1 MRVIVSPFYKQLKQE
16 IRMNVADQAI
26 QTINNLSYLVK
37 ELYPD
42 DPATQEMLNID
53 EVLEQAQITI
63 YNLTKKGE

>member
-1 MRVIVSPFYKQLKQE
+1 MVIVSPFYKQLKQE

-26 QTINNLSYLVK
+26 QTINNLSYLVR

-53 EVLEQAQITI
+53 EVLEQAQITV
-63 YNLTKKGE
+63 YNLSKKEE

>member
-1 MRVIVSPFYKQLKQE
+1 MMAIVSPFYKQLKQE

-63 YNLTKKGE
+63 YNLTKKGD

>member
-1 MRVIVSPFYKQLKQE
+1 MVIVSPFYKQLKQE

-26 QTINNLSYLVK
+26 QTINNLSHLVK

>member
-1 MRVIVSPFYKQLKQE
+1 MTIVSPFYTQLKKE
-16 IRMNVADQAI
+16 IRMRVADQAV

-42 DPATQEMLNID
+42 DPQTIEMLNID

-63 YNLTKKGE
+63 YNLTKEGE

>member
-1 MRVIVSPFYKQLKQE
+1 MMVIVSPFYKQLKQE

>member
-1 MRVIVSPFYKQLKQE
+1 MVIVSPFYKQLKQE

-42 DPATQEMLNID
+42 DPATQEMLNIY
-53 EVLEQAQITI
+53 EVLEQAQITV
-63 YNLTKKGE
+63 YNLSKKEE

>member
-1 MRVIVSPFYKQLKQE
+1 MTIDSPFYKQLKQE

-26 QTINNLSYLVK
+26 QTINNLSYLVR

-53 EVLEQAQITI
+53 EVLERAQITI
-63 YNLTKKGE
+63 YNLTKQGE

>member
-1 MRVIVSPFYKQLKQE
+1 MTIESPFYKQLKQE

>member
-1 MRVIVSPFYKQLKQE
+1 MTIVSPFYKQLKQE

-53 EVLEQAQITI
+53 EVLEQAQITV
-63 YNLTKKGE
+63 YNLSKKEE

>member
-1 MRVIVSPFYKQLKQE
+1 MVIVSPFYKQLKQE

-63 YNLTKKGE
+63 YNLTKKGD

>member
-1 MRVIVSPFYKQLKQE
+1 MVIVSPFYKQLKQE

-53 EVLEQAQITI
+53 EVLEQAQITV
-63 YNLTKKGE
+63 YNLSKKEE

>member
-1 MRVIVSPFYKQLKQE
+1 MVIVSPFYKQLKQE

-63 YNLTKKGE
+63 YNLTKRGE

>member
-1 MRVIVSPFYKQLKQE
+1 MTIDSPFYKQLKQE

-26 QTINNLSYLVK
+26 QTINNLSYLVR

-53 EVLEQAQITI
+53 EVLEQAQITV
-63 YNLTKKGE
+63 YNLSKKEE

>member
-1 MRVIVSPFYKQLKQE
+1 
-16 IRMNVADQAI
+16 MNVADQAI

-53 EVLEQAQITI
+53 EVLEQAQITV
-63 YNLTKKGE
+63 YNLSKKEE

>member
-1 MRVIVSPFYKQLKQE
+1 MIVSPFYNQLKKE
-16 IRMNVADQAI
+16 IRMRVADQAV

-42 DPATQEMLNID
+42 DPQTIEMLNID

-63 YNLTKKGE
+63 HNLTKEGE

>member
-1 MRVIVSPFYKQLKQE
+1 MVIVSPFYKQLKQE

-63 YNLTKKGE
+63 YNLTKKEE

>member
-1 MRVIVSPFYKQLKQE
+1 MTIVSPFYTQLKKE

-53 EVLEQAQITI
+53 EVLEQAQITV
-63 YNLTKKGE
+63 YNLSKKEE

>member
-1 MRVIVSPFYKQLKQE
+1 MVIVSPFYKQLKQE

>member
-1 MRVIVSPFYKQLKQE
+1 MIVSPFYSQLKKE
-16 IRMNVADQAI
+16 IRMRVADQAI

-42 DPATQEMLNID
+42 DPQTIEMLNID

-63 YNLTKKGE
+63 HNLTKEGE

>member
-1 MRVIVSPFYKQLKQE
+1 MTIESPFYKQLKQE

-53 EVLEQAQITI
+53 EVLEQAQITV
-63 YNLTKKGE
+63 YNLSKKEE

>member
-1 MRVIVSPFYKQLKQE
+1 MAIVSPFYKQLKQE

-63 YNLTKKGE
+63 YNLTKKGD

>member
-1 MRVIVSPFYKQLKQE
+1 MTIVSPFYKQLKQE

-42 DPATQEMLNID
+42 DPAAQEMLNID
-53 EVLEQAQITI
+53 EVLEQAQITV
-63 YNLTKKGE
+63 YNLSKKEE

>member
-1 MRVIVSPFYKQLKQE
+1 MIVSPFYTQLKKE
-16 IRMNVADQAI
+16 IRMRVADQAV

-42 DPATQEMLNID
+42 DPQTIEMLNID

-63 YNLTKKGE
+63 YNLTKEGE

>member
-1 MRVIVSPFYKQLKQE
+1 MR
-16 IRMNVADQAI
+16 VADQAV

-42 DPATQEMLNID
+42 DPQTIEMLNID

-63 YNLTKKGE
+63 YNLTKEGE

>member
-1 MRVIVSPFYKQLKQE
+1 MTIVSPFYKQLKQE
-16 IRMNVADQAI
+16 IRMNVAEQAV

-53 EVLEQAQITI
+53 EVLEQAQITV
-63 YNLTKKGE
+63 YNLSKKEE

>member
-1 MRVIVSPFYKQLKQE
+1 MVIVSPFYKQLKQE

-42 DPATQEMLNID
+42 DPETQEMLDID
-53 EVLEQAQITI
+53 AVMLQANVVVD
-63 YNLTKKGE
+63 NLTKEMI